1 MSRST
6 RYPVELRER
15 AVRMVAEIRDQHESE
30 WAAMGRVAELLGV
43 GTPETVRKWCRQA
56 AVDAGSRP
64 GVTTQESAELKR
76 LKREN
81 AELKRAN
88 AILKS
93 ASGFLRGRTR
103 PATALIVAFISEHAG
118 VRHEDADGLGLAWG
132 VESICEQLTMM
143 GCKIAPATY
152 YEHRGKKPTTRALRD
167 EALRT
172 KIAAAHA
179 AHYGVFGARKVWLTL
194 NRERGADE
202 APIARCTVE
211 RLMAELGLA
220 GVMRGK
226 LKRTTISDPRAAKP
240 ADLVNRNFRPSAP
253 DRLWVADFTY
263 VSTWSGWCYTAFVI
277 DAYARR
283 ILGWSVATTMT
294 SQLVLDAVDQAVWTR
309 HRAGRDLTGLIAHHD
324 HGSQYLSVAHS
335 ERLDTAGIKPSTGA
349 VGSSYDNGLAE
360 SVIGLYRTELIK
372 PRRPWKGFDDLEV
385 ATAEWIDWFNHRRPF
400 EYCDD
405 LTPVE
410 AEHAHYRHHQTPAT
424 AGVSN

>member
-1 MSRST
+1 MSGSKST
-6 RYPVELRER
+6 RYPAELRER
-15 AVRMVAEIRDQHESE
+15 AVRMVAEIRAVHESE
-30 WAAMGRVAELLGV
+30 WAAMSKVAELLGV

-56 AVDAGSRP
+56 EVDAGRRP
-64 GVTTQESAELKR
+64 GMTTEESAELKR

-103 PATALIVAFISEHAG
+103 PATALIVRYVDEHVG
-118 VRHEDADGLGLAWG
+118 VRDGDGLRWG
-132 VESICEQLTMM
+132 VESICDQLTQL
-143 GCKIAPATY
+143 GAKIAPATY
-152 YEHRGKKPTTRALRD
+152 YEHRVRKPTVREQRD
-167 EALRT
+167 EELKPR
-172 KIAAAHA
+172 IAAVHA
-179 AHYGVFGARKVWLTL
+179 SNYGVYGARKVWLTL
-194 NRERGADE
+194 NRERPEDE
-202 APIARCTVE
+202 LPIARCTVE
-211 RLMAELGLA
+211 RLMGDLGLA
-220 GVMRGK
+220 GAVRGK
-226 LKRTTISDPRAAKP
+226 VKRTTISDPKGAKP
-240 ADLVNRNFRPSAP
+240 LDLVDRNFAPLAP

-294 SQLVLDAVDQAVWTR
+294 SQLVVDAVEQAIWTR
-309 HRAGRDLTGLIAHHD
+309 SREGKDLTGLIAHHD
-324 HGSQYLSVAHS
+324 HGVQYMSVAYS

-349 VGSSYDNGLAE
+349 VGSSYDNALAE
-360 SVIGLYRTELIK
+360 SVIGLYKTELVK
-372 PRRPWKGFDDLEV
+372 PRRPWKGLDDLEI
-385 ATAEWIDWFNHRRPF
+385 ATAEWADWFNHRRPF

-410 AEHAHYRHHQTPAT
+410 AEQAHYAHHQTPAT